1 MKLKDKRIEIQESR
15 YTTDKY
21 GNHKKELVTIA
32 TVWAYFR
39 QLSANEIYR
48 VTTQTEEKVLFQ
60 IGYRNDITTANTLVY
75 RGKTYNIT
83 RIDVFEGYKSD
94 LVLYC
99 KTE

>member
-1 MKLKDKRIEIQESR
+1 MKLKDKKIDIQEVR
-15 YTTDKY
+15 YVTDKI
-21 GNHKKELVTIA
+21 GNRKKETVTVA

-39 QLSANEIYR
+39 QLSGNEIYR
-48 VTTQTEEKVLFQ
+48 VTTKTEETVLFQ
-60 IGYRNDITTANTLVY
+60 IGYRNDLTTANTIVY
-75 RGKTYNIT
+75 EGKTYNIT

>member
-1 MKLKDKRIEIQESR
+1 MKLKDKRIEIQESQ
-15 YTTDKY
+15 YVKDKY
-21 GNHKKELVTIA
+21 GNSKKQLATVA

-60 IGYRNDITTANTLVY
+60 IGYRDDITTNHSIVY
-75 RGKTYNIT
+75 KGKTYNIT

-94 LVLYC
+94 LALYC

>member
-1 MKLKDKRIEIQESR
+1 MKLKDKKIDIQEVR
-15 YTTDKY
+15 YVSDVI
-21 GNHKKELVTIA
+21 GNRQKETVTVA

-39 QLSANEIYR
+39 QLSANEIYH

-60 IGYRNDITTANTLVY
+60 ISYRDDITTNHSIVY

>member
-1 MKLKDKRIEIQESR
+1 M
-15 YTTDKY
+15 
-21 GNHKKELVTIA
+21 
-32 TVWAYFR
+32 
-39 QLSANEIYR
+39 
-48 VTTQTEEKVLFQ
+48 FQ
-60 IGYRNDITTANTLVY
+60 IGYRNDITTANTIVY

>member
-32 TVWAYFR
+32 TVWAYCR

-60 IGYRNDITTANTLVY
+60 IGYRNDITTANTIVY

>member
-1 MKLKDKRIEIQESR
+1 MKLKDKRIEIQEGR

-21 GNHKKELVTIA
+21 GNHRKELVTVA
-32 TVWAYFR
+32 NVWAYFL

-60 IGYRNDITTANTLVY
+60 IGYRDDITTANTIVY
-75 RGKTYNIT
+75 KGKTYNIT
-83 RIDVFEGYKSD
+83 RIDIFEGYKND

>member
-1 MKLKDKRIEIQESR
+1 MKQKDKCIEIQESR

-21 GNHKKELVTIA
+21 GNHKKELVAIA

-60 IGYRNDITTANTLVY
+60 IGYRDDITTANTIVY

-83 RIDVFEGYKSD
+83 HIDVFEGYKSD

>member
-1 MKLKDKRIEIQESR
+1 M
-15 YTTDKY
+15 
-21 GNHKKELVTIA
+21 A

-60 IGYRNDITTANTLVY
+60 IGYRDDITTNHSIVY

-83 RIDVFEGYKSD
+83 RIDVFEGYKND

>member
-1 MKLKDKRIEIQESR
+1 MKLKDKRIEIQDSR
-15 YTTDKY
+15 YVSDKY
-21 GNHKKELVTIA
+21 GNRIKQTVTIA

-60 IGYRNDITTANTLVY
+60 IGYRNDITTANTIVY
-75 RGKTYNIT
+75 KGKTYNIT
-83 RIDVFEGYKSD
+83 RIDVFEGYKGD